1 MWFFFAL
8 ASAIIY
14 SFRGILEKKIIGNT
28 DRYIL
33 GFAVRGFALPFF
45 FIPLI
50 LFPDKIIPLQSLS
63 PEFWFTVAAICF
75 ICTPLETIFYYKALE
90 EEEVSFVLPLLSLA
104 PVITLGFSALFLNEY
119 PNIFGILGV
128 LFIIVGIYSL
138 KLSHAKEGIFGPFH
152 HIRNNRGA
160 QLMTVVFISLGFGSI
175 LDKIGVS
182 NSNAYFFALIN
193 YISVS
198 TMLFIIALVKAKK
211 HMRELRTNWK
221 QFLLIGSV
229 VASYTILYMLALE
242 ESFASYAIAIRNAS
256 IIFTIILG
264 YLFFKEKDLKQKL
277 IAAIIIA
284 LGLIFIKVLG

>member
-14 SFRGILEKKIIGNT
+14 SFRGILEKKIIGDTN
-28 DRYIL
+28 RYIL

-50 LFPDKIIPLQSLS
+50 LFPDRIVPIQSLS
-63 PEFWFTVAAICF
+63 PEFWFAVVAICLV
-75 ICTPLETIFYYKALE
+75 CTPLETVFYYKALK

-104 PVITLGFSALFLNEY
+104 PVITLGFSAIFLKEF
-119 PNIFGILGV
+119 PNIFGVIGV
-128 LFIIVGIYSL
+128 LLIIIGIYSL
-138 KLSHAKEGIFGPFH
+138 KLNHAKEGFLGPFH

-160 QLMTVVFISLGFGSI
+160 QLMTIVFISLGFGSI
-175 LDKIGVS
+175 LDKIGVA
-182 NSNAYFFALIN
+182 NSNAFYFALVN

-198 TMLFIIALVKAKK
+198 SMLFIIAYVKARK
-211 HMRELRTNWK
+211 HLYELRKYWK

-229 VASYTILYMLALE
+229 VASYTIFYMLALE

-277 IAAIIIA
+277 LAAVIIA